1 MRYSDTRQKLLVKLH
16 KGEKRMVG
24 RVDEF
29 QVDVGENIFLTARAE
44 IEKVEVTD
52 RMANREDVV

>member
-1 MRYSDTRQKLLVKLH
+1 
-16 KGEKRMVG
+16 MVG

-44 IEKVEVTD
+44 IEKAEVTD